1 MSVMHGIE
9 RIGQVKYDVLERDG
23 QIRVVPSR
31 GALDGVVPVAHR
43 DRDGVDAGRIG
54 PGDT

>member
-54 PGDT
+54 PGDA